1 MNACLFIKPLD
12 EKLTELGLGWAVAV
26 IDILLIFLLARIC
39 VALTGRLLRSISARY
54 KKRLGDDDHAFRRTE
69 TALTLINGLAKYVFY
84 FIAIALA
91 IGELGLGSAMA
102 SMLAA
107 AGIGT
112 LAIGLGAQSII
123 SDVAAGLFIIFEDQI
138 AVGDYVILAG
148 VEGYVDE
155 VSLRTITIR
164 GFNGE
169 RHIIPNGQIK
179 EVTNFSRTDYIAF
192 FDMEVSRDADADRA
206 LDIMMEEAERIYQTS
221 DDPAKKPPE
230 RLGIAAMAG
239 NSMTLRIIIHCSAV
253 RQWATL
259 RAVRYACNRRFHE
272 EGITAPEVLN
282 RILTDKE

>member
-1 MNACLFIKPLD
+1 MNTCLFINPLED
-12 EKLTELGLGWAVAV
+12 MLTDLGMGWAVTV
-26 IDILLIFLLARIC
+26 IDILLIFIIAKIC
-39 VALTGRLLRSISARY
+39 VALTDKLLRGISARY
-54 KKRLGDDDHAFRRTE
+54 KKRLGDDAHAFRRTE

-84 FIAIALA
+84 FVAIALS

-123 SDVAAGLFIIFEDQI
+123 SDVVAGLFIIFEDQI

-148 VEGYVDE
+148 AEGYVDE

-169 RHIIPNGQIK
+169 KHIIPNGQIK
-179 EVTNFSRTDYIAF
+179 EVTNFSRSDYIAY
-192 FDMEVSRDADADRA
+192 FDMEVSRSADADRA
-206 LDIMMEEAERIYQTS
+206 LDIMMEEAGRIYQSS

-230 RLGIAAMAG
+230 RLGIAEMSANA
-239 NSMTLRIIIHCSAV
+239 MTLRIIMHCSAV
-253 RQWATL
+253 RQWDTL
-259 RAVRYACNRRFHE
+259 RAARLACNKRFHD
-272 EGITAPEVLN
+272 EGIPAPEMLN
-282 RILTDKE
+282 RILKESE

>member
-39 VALTGRLLRSISARY
+39 VALTGKLLRSISARY

-239 NSMTLRIIIHCSAV
+239 NSMTLRIIMHCSAV

-282 RILTDKE
+282 RILTGKE

>member
-39 VALTGRLLRSISARY
+39 VALTGKLLRSISARY

-221 DDPAKKPPE
+221 DDPAKQPPE

-282 RILTDKE
+282 RILKDKE

>member
-39 VALTGRLLRSISARY
+39 VALTGKLLRSISARY

-282 RILTDKE
+282 RILTGKE

>member
-39 VALTGRLLRSISARY
+39 VALTGKLLRSISARY

-192 FDMEVSRDADADRA
+192 FDMEVSREADADRA
-206 LDIMMEEAERIYQTS
+206 LDIMMQEAERIYQTS

-282 RILTDKE
+282 RILTGKE

>member
-39 VALTGRLLRSISARY
+39 VALTGKLLRSISARY

-239 NSMTLRIIIHCSAV
+239 NSMTLRIIIHCSAIK
-253 RQWATL
+253 QWATL

>member
-1 MNACLFIKPLD
+1 
-12 EKLTELGLGWAVAV
+12 
-26 IDILLIFLLARIC
+26 
-39 VALTGRLLRSISARY
+39 
-54 KKRLGDDDHAFRRTE
+54 
-69 TALTLINGLAKYVFY
+69 
-84 FIAIALA
+84 
-91 IGELGLGSAMA
+91 MA

>member
-1 MNACLFIKPLD
+1 MNVCLLIKPID
-12 EKLTELGLGWAVAV
+12 EKLGELGFGWAVTV
-26 IDILLIFLLARIC
+26 IDILLIFLIARIC
-39 VALTGRLLRSISARY
+39 VALTGKLLRGISARY
-54 KKRLGDDDHAFRRTE
+54 KRRLGDDAHAFRRTE

-123 SDVAAGLFIIFEDQI
+123 SDVAVGLFIIFEDQI

>member
-39 VALTGRLLRSISARY
+39 VALTGKLLRSISARY

-192 FDMEVSRDADADRA
+192 FDMEVSRNTDADRA

>member
-39 VALTGRLLRSISARY
+39 VALTGKLLRSISARY

>member
-39 VALTGRLLRSISARY
+39 VALTGKLLRGISARY

>member
-12 EKLTELGLGWAVAV
+12 EKLTELGLGWAITV

-39 VALTGRLLRSISARY
+39 VALTGKLLRSISARY

-148 VEGYVDE
+148 VEGYVDD

-282 RILTDKE
+282 RILKDKE

>member
-39 VALTGRLLRSISARY
+39 VALSGKLLRSISARY

-282 RILTDKE
+282 RILKDKE